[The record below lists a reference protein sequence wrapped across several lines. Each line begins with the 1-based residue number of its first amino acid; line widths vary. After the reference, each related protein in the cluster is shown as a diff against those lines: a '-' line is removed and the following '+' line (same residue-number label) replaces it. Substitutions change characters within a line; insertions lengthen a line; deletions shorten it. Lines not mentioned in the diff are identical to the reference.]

1 MKYNGTDFMRD
12 VEKVADRA
20 HSAKIECSLY
30 LGEYKERVIKALT
43 FDEVNEK
50 GIYYEIEEAM
60 EDKNAYKLLISHQAD
75 FVNIKKYIEI
85 AKKKGMS
92 YKMIDSLE
100 YSGDI
105 ALVVAAKDAIEHG
118 ENDNI
123 LVQPKLEVI
132 KQKNLPEIYYK
143 SMEKCICEFHLDIVR
158 KELPNYIKN
167 YKEIGFLDKLF
178 GSKCPICQKLGGKK
192 RG

>member
-1 MKYNGTDFMRD
+1 MKYNDTDFMRD

-158 KELPNYIKN
+158 KELPNY
-167 YKEIGFLDKLF
+167 KEIGFLDKLF

>member
-1 MKYNGTDFMRD
+1 
-12 VEKVADRA
+12 
-20 HSAKIECSLY
+20 
-30 LGEYKERVIKALT
+30 
-43 FDEVNEK
+43 
-50 GIYYEIEEAM
+50 
-60 EDKNAYKLLISHQAD
+60 
-75 FVNIKKYIEI
+75 
-85 AKKKGMS
+85 
-92 YKMIDSLE
+92 MIDSLE
-100 YSGDI
+100 YSGDV

-158 KELPNYIKN
+158 QELPNYTKN
-167 YKEIGFLDKLF
+167 YKEMGFLDKLF